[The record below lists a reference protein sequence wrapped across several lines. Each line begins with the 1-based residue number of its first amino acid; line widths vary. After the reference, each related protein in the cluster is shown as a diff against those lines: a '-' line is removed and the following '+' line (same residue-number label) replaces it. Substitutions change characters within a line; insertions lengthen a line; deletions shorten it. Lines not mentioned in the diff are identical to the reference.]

1 MIRKFKEI
9 LAFCKVGCW
18 KVDIGA
24 YGFFRRVGVKVVRF
38 FSTTF
43 MSFGEHRCSLHAA
56 SLTYF
61 TILGFI
67 PVLCLLM
74 VCAKMCGLGDDAR
87 KWVNDQIDPLLAH
100 IEKGKEEAKAAAVEV
115 ASHEKVEAV
124 LSEAEPQKIIEAPK
138 KEDAAPSK
146 AAESPKKEEATPS
159 EAEVPKK
166 ESETP
171 PEAAESSKKG
181 EAAPAEASES
191 SKKEDGS
198 IVSGVADLS
207 KALVSVPVLV
217 EDKEKEALYKARAS
231 QELATQMR
239 KFSNEMFDV
248 IDKVDLTTLGWIGFA
263 VLMWTV
269 VSTLG
274 HVETAVNEVWHVKTH
289 RPIWRK
295 FIVYL
300 FIVVALPLCMSL
312 AVSLPILRMVKK
324 LIDAAVSLP
333 ILRRGKAALDATGCT
348 DWIGETLN
356 SLLSSRLFAV
366 SITVI
371 FSSLA
376 IAVLLKMM
384 PNRRVGFRS
393 ALYAGFFTVALVG
406 GWLVLCTTA
415 GVGIAKSGAMYGS
428 FAAVPIVL
436 AWVYVSWQLVLLGS
450 CMSYAFEC
458 VHRGSP
464 VLSDS

>member
-1 MIRKFKEI
+1 MIRKVKET
-9 LAFCKVGCW
+9 LAFCKGGCW

-24 YGFFRRVGVKVVRF
+24 YGFFRRVGVKIVRF

-43 MSFGEHRCSLHAA
+43 KSFSEHRCSLHAA

-61 TILGFI
+61 TILGFV

-87 KWVNDQIDPLLAH
+87 KWVNDQIDPLLTH

-138 KEDAAPSK
+138 TEDPAPSE
-146 AAESPKKEEATPS
+146 AAESPKKEESAPSQAAESPKKEDAAPPEAGTLPKKEVETPS
-159 EAEVPKK
+159 E
-166 ESETP
+166 TT
-171 PEAAESSKKG
+171 
-181 EAAPAEASES
+181 
-191 SKKEDGS
+191 
-198 IVSGVADLS
+198 
-207 KALVSVPVLV
+207 ALVAVPVLA
-217 EDKEKEALYKARAS
+217 EDKEKTALYKARAS

-248 IDKVDLTTLGWIGFA
+248 IDKIDLTTLGWIGFA

-274 HVETAVNEVWHVKTH
+274 HVETAVNEVWHVKAH

-300 FIVVALPLCMSL
+300 FIVVALPLFTSL
-312 AVSLPILRMVKK
+312 AVSMPILRLAKK
-324 LIDAAVSLP
+324 AIDAAGSLP

-348 DWIGETLN
+348 NWIGETLDR
-356 SLLSSRLFAV
+356 LLSSRMFAV

-393 ALYAGFFTVALVG
+393 ALYAGFFTAALVG
-406 GWLVLCTTA
+406 GWVVLCTTA

-436 AWVYVSWQLVLLGS
+436 AWIYVSWQLVLLGS

-464 VLSDS
+464 ELPDS

>member
-1 MIRKFKEI
+1 MIRKVKET
-9 LAFCKVGCW
+9 LAFCKGGCW

-43 MSFGEHRCSLHAA
+43 KSFSEHRCSLHAA

-61 TILGFI
+61 TILGFV

-87 KWVNDQIDPLLAH
+87 KWVNDQIDPLLMH

-138 KEDAAPSK
+138 TEDPA
-146 AAESPKKEEATPS
+146 
-159 EAEVPKK
+159 
-166 ESETP
+166 P
-171 PEAAESSKKG
+171 PEAAESSKK
-181 EAAPAEASES
+181 EEVAPSQAAEPP
-191 SKKEDGS
+191 KKEDAAPSEVG
-198 IVSGVADLS
+198 
-207 KALVSVPVLV
+207 ALVTVPVLV
-217 EDKEKEALYKARAS
+217 EDKEKTALYKARAS

-248 IDKVDLTTLGWIGFA
+248 IDKIDLTTLGWIGFA

-274 HVETAVNEVWHVKTH
+274 HVETAVNEVWHVKAH

-300 FIVVALPLCMSL
+300 FIVVALPLFTSL
-312 AVSLPILRMVKK
+312 AVSMPILRLAKK
-324 LIDAAVSLP
+324 AIDAAGSLP

-348 DWIGETLN
+348 NWIGETLDK
-356 SLLSSRLFAV
+356 LLSSRMFAV

-393 ALYAGFFTVALVG
+393 VLYAGFFTAALVG
-406 GWLVLCTTA
+406 GWVVLCTTA

-436 AWVYVSWQLVLLGS
+436 AWIYVSWQLVLLGS

-464 VLSDS
+464 ELPDS

>member
-1 MIRKFKEI
+1 MIRKAKET
-9 LAFCKVGCW
+9 LAFCKEGCW
-18 KVDIGA
+18 EVDVGA
-24 YGFFRRVGVKVVRF
+24 YGFFRRVGVTVIRF
-38 FSTTF
+38 FSTTLK
-43 MSFGEHRCSLHAA
+43 SFSEHRCGLHAA
-56 SLTYF
+56 GLTYF
-61 TILGFI
+61 TILGFV

-74 VCAKMCGLGDDAR
+74 VCAKMCGLGDNAR

-100 IEKGKEEAKAAAVEV
+100 IEKGTEEAKAAAAEV
-115 ASHEKVEAV
+115 ASPEKVEAV
-124 LSEAEPQKIIEAPK
+124 LSEVDAPKKETPKEESPAPAEAAESPKKENAAPPEAAAPPKKEDTAPPEVAAPSK
-138 KEDAAPSK
+138 KEDAAPS
-146 AAESPKKEEATPS
+146 
-159 EAEVPKK
+159 
-166 ESETP
+166 
-171 PEAAESSKKG
+171 
-181 EAAPAEASES
+181 EAS
-191 SKKEDGS
+191 
-198 IVSGVADLS
+198 DLS
-207 KALVSVPVLV
+207 TTLAAVPVLV
-217 EDKEKEALYKARAS
+217 ADKEKEALYKARAS
-231 QELATQMR
+231 HELATQMR
-239 KFSNEMFDV
+239 KFSNEMFDL

-300 FIVVALPLCMSL
+300 FIVVVLPVFMSL
-312 AVSLPILRMVKK
+312 AVSLPILRLV
-324 LIDAAVSLP
+324 
-333 ILRRGKAALDATGCT
+333 KAALDATLGAT
-348 DWIGETLN
+348 SYTRWVGDAMINLIM
-356 SLLSSRLFAV
+356 SRLFGFC
-366 SITVI
+366 ITLT

-384 PNRRVGFRS
+384 PNRRVSFRS
-393 ALYAGFFTVALVG
+393 ALYAGFFTAALVG

-436 AWVYVSWQLVLLGS
+436 AWIYVSWQLVLLGS

>member
-1 MIRKFKEI
+1 MIRKVKEI
-9 LAFCKVGCW
+9 LAFCKGGCW
-18 KVDIGA
+18 KVDIGV

-274 HVETAVNEVWHVKTH
+274 HVETAVNEVWHVTTH